1 MLANEAA
8 DAVGLPKISQVLTNL
23 GQAYGEDRYR
33 VSPLIQHHVFA
44 EKNFHD

>member
-1 MLANEAA
+1 MSASLSKQ
-8 DAVGLPKISQVLTNL
+8 AVGPPTINHLLSNL
-23 GQAYGEDRYR
+23 GQACGEDRYR